1 MNNSNKEIE
10 VVATPKQLTISIPD
24 EKFMRVMAVIHT
36 FCGQAT
42 EYKFLHPESEV
53 VQEFIYGKDGFA
65 IEHKDLRLD
74 FAMVRRIFF
83 TSDDGESVSISEI
96 FPRLRTMRYDST
108 TVYNMIV
115 DRFSS
120 KFILFCKYNN
130 IPVIIN
136 GTLHVPIDLKKT
148 GPTMHKPIPIGT
160 RVKVIPGGLPDD
172 IIDKVRGEIQGV
184 ASTNFFFVYILLLD
198 EPIDVP
204 DIGFCKCISMSG
216 LMLEGEDGTSYQNKS
231 KTV

>member
-65 IEHKDLRLD
+65 IEHKDLIDLLWLG
-74 FAMVRRIFF
+74 VFF
-83 TSDDGESVSISEI
+83 SHLMSVSISEI

-136 GTLHVPIDLKKT
+136 GTLHVPIDLEKT

-160 RVKVIPGGLPDD
+160 
-172 IIDKVRGEIQGV
+172 
-184 ASTNFFFVYILLLD
+184 
-198 EPIDVP
+198 
-204 DIGFCKCISMSG
+204 
-216 LMLEGEDGTSYQNKS
+216 SY
-231 KTV
+231 TRWLA